1 MGNLFTYKCLIR
13 RDLANTCTHTHTH
26 PPPPHTHIS
35 PTHRYSDIFY
45 IFPLLPIYYTLV
57 TTKVADPN
65 AMDPKPSFYL
75 GGSRSQICIL
85 DLDHQLF
92 QSKYIFFLIMHFSN
106 TCLRQKTRLCE
117 KIFFF
122 PYYITVYQKLYRFMQ
137 VNRYTVSNE
146 ILNLKREALKIP
158 EHINYLTH
166 LHCKKFFGR
175 FDLKVIQYI
184 YSYSHSYLV
193 QPQLLGIVTAATTVL
208 GIP

>member
-26 PPPPHTHIS
+26 PPPHTHTSPPHTDIVTFFIFS
-35 PTHRYSDIFY
+35 PSYPSTTV
-45 IFPLLPIYYTLV
+45 YTLV

-175 FDLKVIQYI
+175 FDPKVIQYI
-184 YSYSHSYLV
+184 YIRIAVATWYCYSRNYSI
-193 QPQLLGIVTAATTVL
+193 LGIA
-208 GIP
+208 

>member
-1 MGNLFTYKCLIR
+1 
-13 RDLANTCTHTHTH
+13 
-26 PPPPHTHIS
+26 
-35 PTHRYSDIFY
+35 
-45 IFPLLPIYYTLV
+45 
-57 TTKVADPN
+57 
-65 AMDPKPSFYL
+65 MDPKPSFYL

-117 KIFFF
+117 NFFFF

-175 FDLKVIQYI
+175 FDPKVIQYI
-184 YSYSHSYLV
+184 YIRIATATCYSRSYLL
-193 QPQLLGIVTAATTVL
+193 QPQLLVIATATWYGKAVATLYSPSYLLQPHYLVR
-208 GIP
+208 